1 MDCIERLITYYN
13 AGSEQN
19 VFREVVEHILRNLH
33 KIENATIY
41 DLAEMC
47 YASPSTI
54 SRLVKKLEFKD
65 YGDFKSQMS
74 YALKNYRYLNR
85 NTESVPIVEDQDCM
99 YLYFDCLMKHIEHLR
114 EDMKYEDIRK
124 ISDAFFEADKVLF
137 YSAPAVDENRLQK
150 SLLVSGK
157 MTYLYNT
164 LQLQKESLNRPMKDT
179 VIFAIVPDL
188 LEMAP
193 MLSILTAAKQ
203 AGAKLITLCSAKQ
216 NYYTTISDIQIAFDG
231 TKTSMDTYLFRI
243 IVNIIQY
250 DYENRYLNQVIDKLY
265 E

>member
-1 MDCIERLITYYN
+1 
-13 AGSEQN
+13 
-19 VFREVVEHILRNLH
+19 
-33 KIENATIY
+33 
-41 DLAEMC
+41 
-47 YASPSTI
+47 
-54 SRLVKKLEFKD
+54 
-65 YGDFKSQMS
+65 
-74 YALKNYRYLNR
+74 
-85 NTESVPIVEDQDCM
+85 
-99 YLYFDCLMKHIEHLR
+99 
-114 EDMKYEDIRK
+114 
-124 ISDAFFEADKVLF
+124 
-137 YSAPAVDENRLQK
+137 
-150 SLLVSGK
+150 
-157 MTYLYNT
+157 
-164 LQLQKESLNRPMKDT
+164 MKDT

>member
-1 MDCIERLITYYN
+1 MDSIEKLITYYN

-33 KIENATIY
+33 KLENATIY

-85 NTESVPIVEDQDCM
+85 NMESMPVVEDQDCM
-99 YLYFDCLMKHIEHLR
+99 SQYFDCLLKHIESLR
-114 EDMKYEDIRK
+114 DHMKYEDIRK
-124 ISDAFFEADKVLF
+124 ISDAFHDADQVMF
-137 YSAPAVDENRLQK
+137 YSAPSVDEERLQK

-157 MTYLYNT
+157 MTYLFNT
-164 LQLQKESLNRPMKDT
+164 IQTQKESLSKPMNDA
-179 VIFAIVPDL
+179 VVFAIVPDL

-193 MLSILTAAKQ
+193 MLSILTTAKKE
-203 AGAKLITLCSAKQ
+203 GAKVITLCSARQ
-216 NYYTTISDIQIAFDG
+216 NYYTTISDIQIAFEG
-231 TKTSMDTYLFRI
+231 TKTSMDTYMFRI
-243 IVNIIQY
+243 IVNIIQS
-250 DYENRYLNQVIDKLY
+250 DYENRYLNKIMTKLY